1 MESKVLTTFQ
11 HWIEIDWRKHPGI
24 AAGKTRDAIE
34 EEIFLAA
41 VQHNVLLSRGS
52 WFKAESSAAEE
63 KMFFRATYA
72 AASSEKIDEAISR
85 FAQCLRDQFG
95 L

>member
-1 MESKVLTTFQ
+1 MS
-11 HWIEIDWRKHPGI
+11 
-24 AAGKTRDAIE
+24 
-34 EEIFLAA
+34 A
-41 VQHNVLLSRGS
+41 VDHSVLLSRGS
-52 WFKAESSAAEE
+52 WFKADSSAVME

-85 FAQCLRDQFG
+85 FAECLRDQFK

>member
-1 MESKVLTTFQ
+1 MDHQ
-11 HWIEIDWRKHPGI
+11 
-24 AAGKTRDAIE
+24 
-34 EEIFLAA
+34 
-41 VQHNVLLSRGS
+41 VLLSRGS
-52 WFKAESSAAEE
+52 WFKADPSVVEE

-85 FAQCLRDQFG
+85 FAECLRDQFK

>member
-1 MESKVLTTFQ
+1 M
-11 HWIEIDWRKHPGI
+11 
-24 AAGKTRDAIE
+24 IE
-34 EEIFLAA
+34 EEIFMSA
-41 VQHNVLLSRGS
+41 VDHQVLLSRGS
-52 WFKAESSAAEE
+52 WFKADSSAVEE

-85 FAQCLRDQFG
+85 FAGCLKDQFK

>member
-1 MESKVLTTFQ
+1 M
-11 HWIEIDWRKHPGI
+11 
-24 AAGKTRDAIE
+24 
-34 EEIFLAA
+34 AA
-41 VQHNVLLSRGS
+41 VEHNVLLSRGS
-52 WFKAESSAAEE
+52 WFKADTSAVME

-85 FAQCLRDQFG
+85 FAECLRDQFR

>member
-1 MESKVLTTFQ
+1 VDHQ
-11 HWIEIDWRKHPGI
+11 
-24 AAGKTRDAIE
+24 
-34 EEIFLAA
+34 
-41 VQHNVLLSRGS
+41 VLLSRGS
-52 WFKAESSAAEE
+52 WFKADRAVVEE

-85 FAQCLRDQFG
+85 FADCLRDQFR

>member
-1 MESKVLTTFQ
+1 MRKQCINEFK
-11 HWIEIDWRKHPGI
+11 HWIEIDWRKHPGV

-34 EEIFLAA
+34 EEIFMAA
-41 VQHNVLLSRGS
+41 VEHSVLLSRGS
-52 WFKAESSAAEE
+52 WFKADSSATEE

>member
-1 MESKVLTTFQ
+1 M
-11 HWIEIDWRKHPGI
+11 
-24 AAGKTRDAIE
+24 
-34 EEIFLAA
+34 
-41 VQHNVLLSRGS
+41 
-52 WFKAESSAAEE
+52 E

-85 FAQCLRDQFG
+85 FAECLRDQFK